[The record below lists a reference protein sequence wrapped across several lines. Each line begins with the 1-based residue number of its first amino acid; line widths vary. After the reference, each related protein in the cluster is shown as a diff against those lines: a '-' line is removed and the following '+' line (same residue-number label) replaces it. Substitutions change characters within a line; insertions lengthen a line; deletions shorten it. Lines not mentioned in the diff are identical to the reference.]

1 MRVLLLTALLAASCE
16 FGDNRSL
23 VLVGDQPDAAAGDR
37 SDAGADHVADA
48 SVALPDGAVEG
59 EDCTLVAPQTGC
71 PDGQA
76 CDIDD
81 LDTGATGCRKI
92 DRDGDARSTCADAR
106 DCGAGFT
113 CVEDATG
120 DASCLRFCQRDA
132 DCDDPGGVCEI
143 DLDDESGDPIPGV
156 TMCTQSCNPVT
167 SHGCPASWGCQ
178 LFTDHTRCRPGGT
191 GGHMASC
198 TGDEDCRVGYGCASV
213 SGSLVCLRNCRVGV
227 LGVCSAISGTTCR
240 SYQTPAIIG
249 GVEYGACL

>member
-1 MRVLLLTALLAASCE
+1 MRVLLLTALLVAACE
-16 FGDNRSL
+16 FGDNRAL
-23 VLVGDQPDAAAGDR
+23 VLSTGEPDAAVDREPDAGDVPDAAAD
-37 SDAGADHVADA
+37 
-48 SVALPDGAVEG
+48 LPDGAVET
-59 EDCTLVAPQTGC
+59 EDCTLVPPQTGC

-81 LDTGATGCRKI
+81 LDTGATACRKV
-92 DRDGDARSTCADAR
+92 DRDGDARSTCQGER
-106 DCGAGFT
+106 DCGGGFT

-120 DASCLRFCQRDA
+120 DASCMRFCRRDA
-132 DCDDPGGVCEI
+132 DCDAPGGVCDV
-143 DLDDESGDPIPGV
+143 DLDDGTGAPVPGV
-156 TMCTQSCNPVT
+156 TLCTQSCNPVT
-167 SHGCPASWGCQ
+167 SNGCPDAWGCQ
-178 LFTDHTRCRPGGT
+178 LYTDHTRCRPGGA

-249 GVEYGACL
+249 GIEYGACL